1 MVVSQKALRQ
11 TPTEQPPPQEQ
22 THPPGSR
29 HTPGADNPLRADTS
43 PGSRRPPGEQT
54 PPRADPLG
62 ADPPGSR
69 HPPRSRPP
77 QSRPPGI
84 RSTSGRYAS
93 YWNAFLFE
101 NNCNYLSS
109 KLALILIID
118 LIAALLSETRF
129 EGRVQCSGVN
139 WKAFSEKNNT
149 SKRLLQI
156 LCAPSAKI
164 TCKIEK
170 SVWC

>member
-1 MVVSQKALRQ
+1 MAKVIFFHLSVILFTRGGGGGGGI
-11 TPTEQPPPQEQ
+11 PEGTEADPPSR
-22 THPPGSR
+22 HPPGSR
-29 HTPGADNPLRADTS
+29 HTPLGADP
-43 PGSRRPPGEQT
+43 PGSRQPPPEQT
-54 PPRADPLG
+54 PPLGADSPLGSRHPPRADPPG
-62 ADPPGSR
+62 ADTPPGSR

-101 NNCNYLSS
+101 KNCNYLSS

-129 EGRVQCSGVN
+129 EGRVQCSG
-139 WKAFSEKNNT
+139 
-149 SKRLLQI
+149 
-156 LCAPSAKI
+156 I
-164 TCKIEK
+164 T
-170 SVWC
+170 